1 MEYTY
6 SRLKSLAL
14 HNWLK
19 VRDRGLM
26 CEISVSHF
34 YALFIYSLYFR
45 KRGISCSH
53 KYFGQIIWSK
63 ARGRGSVENGDKR
76 NGGKDSCSEFR
87 GDKSG
92 HWARDSGRRT
102 HRAWAR
108 KKMVLTKSFFCDKEK
123 EGR

>member
-6 SRLKSLAL
+6 SCRKSLAL
-14 HNWLK
+14 YNWLK

-26 CEISVSHF
+26 CEISVLHF
-34 YALFIYSLYFR
+34 YTSYSLYFH
-45 KRGISCSH
+45 KRGILCSN

-63 ARGRGSVENGDKR
+63 AQGRGSVENGDKR
-76 NGGKDSCSEFR
+76 NGRKR
-87 GDKSG
+87 QLIRVWGDKSG
-92 HWARDSGRRT
+92 HWAQDSGLRT

-123 EGR
+123 ESR

>member
-76 NGGKDSCSEFR
+76 NGRKRQLFR
-87 GDKSG
+87 
-92 HWARDSGRRT
+92 
-102 HRAWAR
+102 
-108 KKMVLTKSFFCDKEK
+108 V
-123 EGR
+123 